1 MTESPL
7 FRDPARAW
15 APYRPGPGAPWD
27 LAAVGHLHRRAGF
40 SPPWHLLQRDLAAGP
55 DVAVNR
61 LFAGEEA
68 ASDGSTPD
76 EFSASMDAMAT
87 QLAVSS
93 DVGRIR
99 GAWLYRMIHTPHPL
113 RERMTLFWHDHF
125 ATSDEKVHNPS
136 LMQGQNAL
144 FREHALGDFGV
155 LLRKI
160 GRDPAMLL
168 WLDAAANRKARPNEN
183 YAREVME
190 LFALGR
196 GQYTEVDIREA
207 ARAFTGWFVVR
218 DAFRTVDAEHDDRPK
233 TLFGKTGAFGG
244 DDIPPI
250 LLDRPACA
258 SFVCNKLFRAFVSDV
273 DPPTPALIEP
283 LAAAFRESGYQVAAP
298 LRMILGSTLFHD
310 PSMHRRRV
318 KGPVEFT
325 VGLVRSLEVF
335 RPTVGVDALAE
346 ACSLMG
352 QALFAPPSVAGWEGG
367 TAWVDTSTML
377 ARANF
382 ALALL
387 SAGDKTLGGR
397 CDPLAL
403 AQRAGAGP
411 GPGIAGHFVALMA
424 QDAFDPRI
432 AGRISAE
439 VGGKD
444 EAAAARDVVSRIA
457 ASPEYQ
463 LA

>member
-7 FRDPARAW
+7 FRDPAQAW
-15 APYRPGPGAPWD
+15 APFRPGPGAPWD

-40 SPPWHLLQRDLAAGP
+40 SPPWNLLQRDLAAGP
-55 DVAVNR
+55 DAAIDR
-61 LFAGEEA
+61 LFEGEDTA
-68 ASDGSTPD
+68 ADGSTPD
-76 EFSASMDAMAT
+76 EFSAAMDTMAE
-87 QLAVSS
+87 QLTAAS

-99 GAWLYRMIHTPHPL
+99 GVWLYRMIHTPHPL
-113 RERMTLFWHDHF
+113 RERMTLFWHNHF
-125 ATSDEKVHNPS
+125 ATSDEKVRNPS
-136 LMQGQNAL
+136 LMQAQNTL
-144 FREHALGDFGV
+144 FREHALGDFGA
-155 LLRKI
+155 LLREI
-160 GRDPAMLL
+160 GRDPAMLI
-168 WLDAAANRKARPNEN
+168 WLDASTNRKARPNEN

-196 GQYTEVDIREA
+196 DQYTEVDIREA

-218 DAFRTVDAEHDDRPK
+218 DAFRTVKAEHDDRPK
-233 TLFGKTGAFGG
+233 TLFGKTGTFDG

-258 SFVCNKLFRAFVSDV
+258 SFVCNKLFRAFISDV
-273 DPPTPALIEP
+273 DPPSPALIEP
-283 LAAAFRESGYQVAAP
+283 LAASFRESGYQVAAP
-298 LRMILGSTLFHD
+298 LRLILGSALFHD

-318 KGPVEFT
+318 KSPVEYA
-325 VGLVRSLEVF
+325 VGLVRSLEVY
-335 RPTVGVDALAE
+335 RPTVGVDALAA
-346 ACSLMG
+346 ACTQMG
-352 QALFAPPSVAGWEGG
+352 QSLFAPPSVAGWEGG
-367 TAWVDTSTML
+367 TAWGDTSTML

-387 SAGDKTLGGR
+387 SSEEKTLGGR
-397 CDPLAL
+397 CDPLVL
-403 AQRAGAGP
+403 AQRNGAKP
-411 GPGIAGHFVALMA
+411 GPGIAQHFVALMA

-432 AGRISAE
+432 AGRIAAE

-444 EAAAARDVVSRIA
+444 EAATARDVVSRIA